1 MSSFVY
7 GMAFMLSM
15 IMLMGLVFGEFSIPA
30 LGFNSKND
38 KVFKYTWIAIALWVM
53 ISSVSK
59 GLF

>member
-15 IMLMGLVFGEFSIPA
+15 IMLMGLIFGEFSIPA
-30 LGFNSKND
+30 LGFSSKND
-38 KVFKYTWIAIALWVM
+38 KFFKYTWIAIALWAM